1 MLYFSYYNSPIG
13 ILEVVADE
21 QAILAIDFVK
31 IQKPNNNNALTKKCV
46 VELEE
51 YFSGKRKAFS
61 VPYKLSGTI
70 FQNEVYQSLI
80 KIPYAS
86 IISYG
91 DLAKMIDRP
100 KAARAIGQAV
110 NKNKIAIIVPCH
122 RVLGS
127 SGELVGYASGIHRKK
142 SLLALEKKYFD

>member
-21 QAILAIDFVK
+21 QAILVIDFVK

-46 VELEE
+46 VELKE
-51 YFSGKRKAFS
+51 YFSGKRKVFS

-70 FQNEVYQSLI
+70 FQNEVYRSLI
-80 KIPYAS
+80 KIPYGN

-91 DLAKMIDRP
+91 DLAKMIARP

-127 SGELVGYASGIHRKK
+127 TGKLVGYASGIHRKK